1 MVGLVLFTWCVRV
14 RVVLLCVRVVRVV
27 RVPRGV
33 LLTPSML
40 GIACT
45 MHTNTFSV

>member
-1 MVGLVLFTWCVRV
+1 MVGLVLFTLGVRVV
-14 RVVLLCVRVVRVV
+14 RVVLLCVRVVRV
-27 RVPRGV
+27 PRGV
-33 LLTPSML
+33 LLTLSML